1 MHHLNSAMTKHTQ
14 KSNNIKAIAL
24 HLLYRENVEQLL

>member
-1 MHHLNSAMTKHTQ
+1 MHHLNSAMTKNKH

-24 HLLYRENVEQLL
+24 HLLYIENVEQLL